1 LLKIAGMQCSL
12 GRKVQTMTERLN
24 IVVAAAGTGSRMG
37 STTNKQFMLLGNKP
51 VLIYCLDFFEAQPEV
66 ESIVVVCR
74 ADEVDYCSREII
86 QVSQYSKVSAV
97 IAGGPERQ
105 DSVWNGLCCLQS
117 KQEWVAIH
125 DGARPLL
132 TADVFGAVFQA
143 ARQFGAAIPGL
154 PPKDTLKTVDREN
167 FVQET
172 LKRSAIVAVQTPQ
185 IFKASDLLK
194 AYDMA
199 RTDNFCG
206 TDDAS
211 LYERYIGKVKVV
223 EGDYQ
228 NIKITTPEDLYL
240 AEAILQARADSAGQ
254 GGQ

>member
-1 LLKIAGMQCSL
+1 
-12 GRKVQTMTERLN
+12 MTAKLN

-37 STTNKQFMLLGNKP
+37 SATNKQFMLLGNKP
-51 VLIYCLDFFEAQPEV
+51 VLTYCLDFFEAQPEV
-66 ESIVVVCR
+66 ESMVVVCR
-74 ADEVDYCSREII
+74 ADEVDYCSREIV
-86 QVSQYSKVSAV
+86 QVYRYSKVCAV

-105 DSVWNGLCCLQS
+105 DSVWNGLSRLQT
-117 KQEWVAIH
+117 KQEWVAVH

-132 TADVFGAVFQA
+132 TAKVFGEVFQA

-154 PPKDTLKTVDREN
+154 PPKDTLKMVDSQH

-172 LKRSAIVAVQTPQ
+172 LKRASIVAVQTPQ

-199 RTDNFCG
+199 RTENFCG

-228 NIKITTPEDLYL
+228 NLKITTPEDLAL
-240 AEAILQARADSAGQ
+240 ADAIVQARAVSAGQ
-254 GGQ
+254 GGK

>member
-1 LLKIAGMQCSL
+1 MPDRI
-12 GRKVQTMTERLN
+12 N

-37 STTNKQFMLLGNKP
+37 STTNKQFMLLGSRP
-51 VLIYCLDFFEAQPEV
+51 VLTYCLDFFEAQAEV

-86 QVSQYSKVSAV
+86 RGYQYAKVLAV

-105 DSVWNGLCCLQS
+105 DSVWNGLRCLQS

-132 TADVFGAVFQA
+132 TAKVFGEIFRA

-154 PPKDTLKTVDREN
+154 SPKDTLKIVDNEH
-167 FVQET
+167 FVYQT
-172 LKRSAIVAVQTPQ
+172 LNRSSIVAVQTPQ
-185 IFKASDLLK
+185 IFKAADLLK
-194 AYDMA
+194 AYDLA

-228 NIKITTPEDLYL
+228 NLKITTPEDLAL
-240 AEAILQARADSAGQ
+240 AEAILQVRADSAGQ
-254 GGQ
+254 GGK